1 MKAVASLIKTTAVG
15 GLVFVLPLVAIVVI
29 VGKAFNIIKT
39 ISKPVAELISA
50 EAFLG
55 YAVADLIAIIALLLI
70 TLLAGVLARS
80 PVFDSFYQKLD
91 AVILQL
97 IPGYS
102 WVKGMTG
109 SLSDSDAEKTLVPVA
124 VIQDDIVQ
132 FGYEV
137 ERLPDDWVAV
147 YLPGAPDSRSGTV
160 GFFTSDRIRPLDA
173 SFAGIASCLKKLG
186 RGSSEILS
194 PSTKTWR
201 SGQQ

>member
-15 GLVFVLPLVAIVVI
+15 GLVFVLPLVAVVVI

-55 YAVADLIAIIALLLI
+55 YAVADLIAITALLLI

-80 PVFDSFYQKLD
+80 PVFDNFYQKLD

-109 SLSDSDAEKTLVPVA
+109 SLSDADAEKTLKPVA
-124 VIQDDIVQ
+124 VIQDDMVQ
-132 FGYEV
+132 LGYEV
-137 ERLPDDWVAV
+137 ERLPDNWVAV
-147 YLPGAPDSRSGTV
+147 FLPDAPDTRSGSV
-160 GFFTSDRIRPLDA
+160 GFFTDDRVVPLDT
-173 SFAGIASCLKKLG
+173 SFASIAGCLKTLG
-186 RGSSEILS
+186 RGSSEIIANSRGSL
-194 PSTKTWR
+194 R
-201 SGQQ
+201 R